1 MRSNFLSNAIH
12 DLLTPLAAILG
23 YVETLQEMNGE
34 ADVETRRRFL
44 SIIEREARRMQQL
57 VIDLLSLSRVE
68 SDRFRRPTTPVDLA
82 AIVRTT
88 VAQLRDSERGR
99 AGDIVAKLGDA
110 AQPMLGDAAQLGQL
124 AHNIVSNAMKYS
136 RAGTPVTV
144 ELTREGNRVRLS
156 VSDEG
161 DGIAAEHIPRLTE
174 RFYRIDEARRRPV
187 GGTGPGL
194 AHAKPTDETPP
205 GHPTTP
211 T

>member
-1 MRSNFLSNAIH
+1 
-12 DLLTPLAAILG
+12 
-23 YVETLQEMNGE
+23 MNGE

-57 VIDLLSLSRVE
+57 VIDLLSISRVE

-110 AQPMLGDAAQLGQL
+110 VQPMLGDAAQLGQL

-144 ELTREGNRVRLS
+144 ELDRKSTRLNS
-156 VSDEG
+156 SHSC
-161 DGIAAEHIPRLTE
+161 ASPMPAS
-174 RFYRIDEARRRPV
+174 A
-187 GGTGPGL
+187 
-194 AHAKPTDETPP
+194 
-205 GHPTTP
+205 
-211 T
+211 